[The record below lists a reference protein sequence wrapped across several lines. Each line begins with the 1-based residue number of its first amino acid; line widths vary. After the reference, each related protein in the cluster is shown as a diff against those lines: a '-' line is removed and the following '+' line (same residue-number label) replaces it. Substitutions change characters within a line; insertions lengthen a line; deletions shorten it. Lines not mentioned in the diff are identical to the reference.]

1 MMKKYNLYIKMI
13 LKAVLPEDGQD
24 DFTND
29 VKKCYIN
36 LKI

>member
-1 MMKKYNLYIKMI
+1 MI

-36 LKI
+36 LKIWGYMVNCKK